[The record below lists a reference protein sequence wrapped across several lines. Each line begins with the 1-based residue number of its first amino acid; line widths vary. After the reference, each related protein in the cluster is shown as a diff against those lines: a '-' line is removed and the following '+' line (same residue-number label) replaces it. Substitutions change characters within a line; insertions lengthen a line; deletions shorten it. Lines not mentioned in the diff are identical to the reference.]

1 MEKVL
6 LILESEVTQ
15 KMLRNS
21 LSEYDVK
28 ISDPDEAKLIL
39 TQFQPDAMILDL
51 ALPGTTG
58 IAVSEE
64 CRDVMPPV
72 VIALSVLP
80 ADYVQKQ
87 TEDIGVGFV
96 ISKPCTM
103 GYVEK
108 RLTDMLLMQR
118 IPELTD
124 NGDIVDKLLEQIPI
138 HGRPRALLT
147 LRTAVLQV
155 LQDPDC
161 ALTKHIY
168 PVSCKVYGG
177 STNAVDQAFRRMIR
191 NSWKH
196 KNQNPKIWDTLF
208 PGYTEQP
215 SNSDF
220 IFTVAKYLRTA
231 YPSRFPVKP

>member
-96 ISKPCTM
+96 ISKLPPNSKPPSYLGTM
-103 GYVEK
+103 
-108 RLTDMLLMQR
+108 
-118 IPELTD
+118 
-124 NGDIVDKLLEQIPI
+124 
-138 HGRPRALLT
+138 
-147 LRTAVLQV
+147 
-155 LQDPDC
+155 
-161 ALTKHIY
+161 
-168 PVSCKVYGG
+168 
-177 STNAVDQAFRRMIR
+177 
-191 NSWKH
+191 WK
-196 KNQNPKIWDTLF
+196 
-208 PGYTEQP
+208 
-215 SNSDF
+215 
-220 IFTVAKYLRTA
+220 
-231 YPSRFPVKP
+231 